1 MHDYFNTTTT
11 KKKSHQSE
19 KSFIEPSHNIF
30 VIRFSVNHQRGF
42 SLFFGIT
49 YHHVS
54 KDRAIMEIFHH
65 LTIKCNMM
73 IAPILIMK
81 MDGKLQCDEYTP
93 PAHTD

>member
-1 MHDYFNTTTT
+1 
-11 KKKSHQSE
+11 
-19 KSFIEPSHNIF
+19 
-30 VIRFSVNHQRGF
+30 
-42 SLFFGIT
+42 
-49 YHHVS
+49 
-54 KDRAIMEIFHH
+54 MEIFQH